1 LQIGTPG
8 SAPSSSAAL
17 ASSSSSS
24 LSEAAIKYLKGGDKM
39 LRQKKQY
46 WRVGGGEGCTRWL
59 GIGRLVHQLR
69 IRLKNKP
76 ASAARAGGPAGGPRT
91 VSAHGRTAQADG
103 AGGRRRR
110 TAQADGAGGR
120 RCVPRV
126 LLVVFLRVHLN
137 ALRMRMM
144 TSSSSCL
151 LHVRLHVTATGTR
164 TRIDARS
171 RLHACYG
178 AGTRTRTKPRSC
190 SKSCP

>member
-1 LQIGTPG
+1 MSTYRRYCLQIGTPG

-91 VSAHGRTAQADG
+91 VSAHERTAQADG
-103 AGGRRRR
+103 AGGWRRRM
-110 TAQADGAGGR
+110 AQADGAGGR

-126 LLVVFLRVHLN
+126 LLVVAVPFEYTP
-137 ALRMRMM
+137 RMRMM
-144 TSSSSCL
+144 MIIIASCL
-151 LHVRLHVTATGTR
+151 LHVPVAVHVPVARYGNGTR
-164 TRIDARS
+164 TR
-171 RLHACYG
+171 
-178 AGTRTRTKPRSC
+178 
-190 SKSCP
+190 